1 MIERKNKRN
10 SHAAKHEKIWMVT
23 KLSLSFL
30 VQQTKTERLLIKL
43 RKFSMQLT
51 FNSL

>member
-1 MIERKNKRN
+1 MLE
-10 SHAAKHEKIWMVT
+10 KHEKIWMVT

-30 VQQTKTERLLIKL
+30 VQQTKTERVLIKL